1 MGKVISENIRNIAIV
16 GHSGAGKTSLAE
28 AILFN
33 GKRKTPRI
41 IEKLGKVLPCA
52 IMGMLVV
59 YCLKDMSF
67 LSVEGYLP
75 QIIACLIVVLL
86 HVWKRNTLISIIS
99 GTVTYM
105 ILVQLVF

>member
-1 MGKVISENIRNIAIV
+1 MNNSYTWTAIAIIALV
-16 GHSGAGKTSLAE
+16 TALLRFLPF
-28 AILFN
+28 ILFN